1 MKKVKFKTNHK
12 NAKQTENLAEC
23 GNKSKPLLVD
33 ASLGTTIGPV
43 DDEELI
49 AVILYLKEKEI
60 VRGAKLQIEF
70 KKGYNWA
77 FKVLDCLEKNGIVSA
92 PDKYGDRKIIVDD
105 EYFDSEFLV
114 VTL

>member
-1 MKKVKFKTNHK
+1 MSENTKP
-12 NAKQTENLAEC
+12 TENTAKN

-49 AVILYLKEKEI
+49 AVILYLKGKEI

-77 FKVLDCLEKNGIVSA
+77 FKVLDCLEKNCIVSA

-105 EYFDSEFLV
+105 DFFDSEFLV
-114 VTL
+114 VTI